1 MSKVNTRGHSL
12 GLFKRRFK
20 LDVGKYGFGNRVCD
34 DWNALTED
42 VVAAETLLNFKIR
55 LDRYLRKFRGFI
67 QVFFFSL
74 CWPSMEMR
82 SLWMVQR

>member
-1 MSKVNTRGHSL
+1 MDEEKFFTMSKVNTRGHSL
-12 GLFKRRFK
+12 RLFKRRFK

-55 LDRYLRKFRGFI
+55 LDRYLKKSRGFI
-67 QVFFFSL
+67 FKFSFSPYVGHP
-74 CWPSMEMR
+74 WK
-82 SLWMVQR
+82 